1 MSKIQETC
9 FMKRMMT
16 LWIAL
21 LLLSCSSA
29 EQHFNNNQSVQT
41 TRTVSYNGVTVDI
54 IIDKPSNDAADV
66 LIVYRGTIMFD
77 DLAFDASKTVQTV
90 LRSPSLKSQILDI
103 RRFLM
108 MHIQSNCLMNSLNNV
123 GINLHSIY

>member
-77 DLAFDASKTVQTV
+77 DLAFDASKTASIVKA
-90 LRSPSLKSQILDI
+90 LNFLKYPNWDTKPYSTTPQ
-103 RRFLM
+103 
-108 MHIQSNCLMNSLNNV
+108 QKSNLICF
-123 GINLHSIY
+123 